1 MTLLPNVCFACWPHS
16 LKEPDGGSSAGDGRQ
31 GSMKE
36 ARDMERIWG
45 ARRQESNRVFCESK
59 GPEVRLSRAGAP
71 SAQPE
76 LAKCTRLE
84 TPPGQR
90 P

>member
-16 LKEPDGGSSAGDGRQ
+16 LKEPDGGSSADDGRQ

-45 ARRQESNRVFCESK
+45 ARRQELNRVFCESK
-59 GPEVRLSRAGAP
+59 GPRGTLKPRRGP
-71 SAQPE
+71 
-76 LAKCTRLE
+76 
-84 TPPGQR
+84 
-90 P
+90 